1 MIVSWAAE
9 LRKKGKPKRPSI
21 KTLFG
26 MFLILTISWYDRV
39 LCIDLQGSWSTL
51 VLFPT
56 KHLFRNSLHFYFLGE
71 GECEQCIS
79 VSSLPSVP
87 SKRNSH
93 GVEGRVYMSHVW
105 LTNSM
110 IVQTQM
116 EAPMAIFKAASSVIY
131 PHLLRFMKVQKHH
144 HQAAS
149 HHLPIWVFTNR
160 PHQCIHIKVTPDSR
174 FNPSLFWLFSSLHSF
189 IALRKYQNPQVT
201 WSWGLF
207 VLICPFIPCS
217 QEGVL
222 WGWCRDVFKE
232 LSTIIVSRAHWLAL
246 AAHRYTPPLLVD
258 LILVDM
264 LLKFWPGQI
273 NKVHQK

>member
-1 MIVSWAAE
+1 
-9 LRKKGKPKRPSI
+9 
-21 KTLFG
+21 
-26 MFLILTISWYDRV
+26 
-39 LCIDLQGSWSTL
+39 
-51 VLFPT
+51 
-56 KHLFRNSLHFYFLGE
+56 
-71 GECEQCIS
+71 
-79 VSSLPSVP
+79 
-87 SKRNSH
+87 
-93 GVEGRVYMSHVW
+93 MSRVW
-105 LTNSM
+105 LTNC
-110 IVQTQM
+110 INVQTQM

-131 PHLLRFMKVQKHH
+131 PHLLRFLKVQKHH

-201 WSWGLF
+201 RSRGLF

-232 LSTIIVSRAHWLAL
+232 LSMIIVSRAHWLAL

-258 LILVDM
+258 
-264 LLKFWPGQI
+264 
-273 NKVHQK
+273 